1 MFDDWK
7 NDAEDLF
14 DDDLSIDGAEIID
27 EKDLGE
33 EFEKIMDELPDDE
46 FGGEIPEDAESL
58 AEEIPEGAEVV
69 DETAGSFDEGD
80 VFTEAAGEETA
91 ETAAASAAASARPRA
106 GRGKKLAVGIGIAAV
121 AAVACVAGVIA
132 SGRNKFASGTT
143 INEISVSRMTAD
155 EARDAL
161 NASFADYELNVRVG
175 DDYAYTATAEDL
187 SMALREDIDFQGM
200 IDAQTF
206 GSERELTVEDPYT
219 YNLGAFHN
227 DLAAYVNTVD
237 LSEAKNAYLVFD
249 EEADEF
255 VVADAIPGYLLDPEA
270 ITEEVGEHV
279 SELDP
284 EVTYTM
290 DDFYVTEPELGTDSP
305 EVQEALDHA
314 NAYKDLEI
322 TVSFTPDGRETTY
335 ETIDWEHIRDW
346 VSVDYDGLSIF
357 IDDTALSE
365 YVSEIAN
372 AHSVSYGTS
381 QFRTT
386 GGSYISVRVAS
397 GGQSVNTS
405 GLYQR
410 VYENLQEQTGG
421 TVTAPFDTATEAAE
435 FVDFG
440 GNYVEL
446 NLNAQ
451 VMYCYNGG
459 VLVCS
464 APCVSGNVSMG
475 WATPNGVYHIY
486 SKQTNRYLTGPGY
499 RSFVNYWMPF
509 NGGIGLHDG
518 TWRDAFGGSE
528 YLYNGSHGCV
538 NLPLSAAATV
548 FANVH
553 EGTAVI
559 VYGGATYAALAESGL
574 TAPQTSF
581 TLHCGQSAGIGATA
595 ETGVHYVSDNEAVA
609 TVSEDGTITAVS
621 AGSATI
627 HVTADQDQT
636 HLGGEMDIT
645 VTVTHDYSDGV
656 VTTEATCQH
665 TGVRT
670 ATCSCGATV
679 TETIP
684 KTDHSWNGGS
694 VTTQADCQH
703 TGVRTYTCTVCHT
716 TRTESIPRTDHSWD
730 GGTVTT
736 QPTCS
741 ADGVRTYTCTVCHT
755 TRTEAVARV
764 DHTWDA
770 GTITTDPTCTADGVR
785 TYTCTVC
792 GTTRT
797 EAIPATGH
805 SVSVWTSDGAGSH
818 SGSCD
823 VCGATVTEPCS
834 LVDGHC
840 AVCGYDAGGGGGE

>member
-27 EKDLGE
+27 EKDLGK

-161 NASFADYELNVRVG
+161 SASFADYELNVRVG

-279 SELDP
+279 GELDP

-305 EVQEALDHA
+305 EVLEALDHA

-609 TVSEDGTITAVS
+609 TVSEDGTITAV
-621 AGSATI
+621 APGSATI
-627 HVTADQDQT
+627 NVTADQDQT
-636 HLGGEMDIT
+636 HLGGTMDIS
-645 VTVTHDYSDGV
+645 VTVTHGWSDWTYVSG
-656 VTTEATCQH
+656 TTH
-665 TGVRT
+665 RH
-670 ATCSCGATV
+670 TCSCDASETAACDHTSGGTCSGCGHNYGTTPTPPPETEPSTEAPTQHQHHWGSWTV
-679 TETIP
+679 TQAATCGADGVQTRTCSSCGDSETQTIP
-684 KTDHSWNGGS
+684 ATGAHSYGDWVESPATCTEPGTRTHTCS
-694 VTTQADCQH
+694 VCGASEIETTSDPTGHVEGEGVETVSPTA
-703 TGVRTYTCTVCHT
+703 TEPGVRTYYCVNCGEVV
-716 TRTESIPRTDHSWD
+716 RTEEIPP
-730 GGTVTT
+730 V
-736 QPTCS
+736 
-741 ADGVRTYTCTVCHT
+741 
-755 TRTEAVARV
+755 
-764 DHTWDA
+764 
-770 GTITTDPTCTADGVR
+770 
-785 TYTCTVC
+785 
-792 GTTRT
+792 
-797 EAIPATGH
+797 
-805 SVSVWTSDGAGSH
+805 
-818 SGSCD
+818 
-823 VCGATVTEPCS
+823 
-834 LVDGHC
+834 
-840 AVCGYDAGGGGGE
+840 GE

>member
-27 EKDLGE
+27 EKDPGK
-33 EFEKIMDELPDDE
+33 EFEKIMDEFPDDE
-46 FGGEIPEDAESL
+46 FTGEIPEDAESL

-69 DETAGSFDEGD
+69 DETAGSFEEGD

-91 ETAAASAAASARPRA
+91 EAASAASARPRA

-161 NASFADYELNVRVG
+161 SASFADYELNVRVG
-175 DDYAYTATAEDL
+175 DDYTYTATAEDL

-219 YNLGAFHN
+219 YDLNDFHR

-255 VVADAIPGYLLDPEA
+255 VVADAIPGYQLDAEA

-486 SKQTNRYLTGPGY
+486 SKQTNRYPTGPGY

-518 TWRDAFGGSE
+518 TWRDAFGGAE

-595 ETGVHYVSDNEAVA
+595 ATGVHYVSDNEAVA

-645 VTVTHDYSDGV
+645 VTVTHDWSDWTYVSG
-656 VTTEATCQH
+656 TTH
-665 TGVRT
+665 RH
-670 ATCSCGATV
+670 TCSCGASETAACDHTSGGTCSGCGHNYGTTPTPPPETEPATEPSTEPSTEAPTQHQHNWSAWTV
-679 TETIP
+679 TQAATCEEP
-684 KTDHSWNGGS
+684 GS
-694 VTTQADCQH
+694 QR
-703 TGVRTYTCTVCHT
+703 RTCSCGAEE
-716 TRTESIPRTDHSWD
+716 TES
-730 GGTVTT
+730 
-736 QPTCS
+736 
-741 ADGVRTYTCTVCHT
+741 
-755 TRTEAVARV
+755 
-764 DHTWDA
+764 
-770 GTITTDPTCTADGVR
+770 
-785 TYTCTVC
+785 
-792 GTTRT
+792 
-797 EAIPATGH
+797 IPATGH
-805 SVSVWTSDGAGSH
+805 NWGTPTHNDGTTTHTSICTNPGCTAETTAPCDHVEEGGNC
-818 SGSCD
+818 SGCNYYYEAPTPPPEESSE
-823 VCGATVTEPCS
+823 AE
-834 LVDGHC
+834 
-840 AVCGYDAGGGGGE
+840 GE